1 MDGPV
6 VCYGAS
12 GYTGRLVVRALS
24 DRGVEVALAGRSP
37 GKLRDLREDL
47 DLKAEVR
54 PARVDDEAGLD
65 AILADAAAVV
75 NTAGPFLAVGDGVA
89 RAAVRTGTPYVDST
103 GEQLFAKR
111 LVDRLGDRAAEEGVP
126 LVPMLAFEYAPGDL
140 CAALLLS
147 GRPAKRLDVAYKV
160 DHGVAT
166 EGTRRSVL
174 EVATRT
180 GYRWVDDDLAGLVP
194 AEATRTVRL
203 DDRELSAYAFPGG
216 EVLTVPGHADVEA
229 VDTYMV
235 AHPKTV
241 RWLKRLGPLARTL
254 VRGPVRGLLSDLM
267 TWGHEDP
274 TVHERSEAVGR
285 VVLEASFDDGG
296 RERYGFACR
305 DPYALTAELLAEGAV
320 RLGDD
325 PSPGGVVAPAEAFE
339 PEGFLEAVEERHAG
353 MAWGPDGPPEL
364 GSGP

>member
-12 GYTGRLVVRALS
+12 GYTGRLVVQALV
-24 DRGVEVALAGRSP
+24 DRGVEVALAGRSRE
-37 GKLRDLREDL
+37 KLRRVRDDL
-47 DLKAEVR
+47 DLQAEVR

-75 NTAGPFLAVGDGVA
+75 NTAGPFLSVGDGVA

-111 LVDRLGDRAAEEGVP
+111 LADRLGDRAAEAGVP

-140 CAALLLS
+140 LAALLLS
-147 GRPAKRLDVAYKV
+147 GRPARRLDVCYKI

-180 GYRWVDDDLAGLVP
+180 GYRWVQGGPVELVP
-194 AEATRTVRL
+194 AEETRTVRL
-203 DDRELSAYAFPGG
+203 DDRDLSAYAFPGG
-216 EVLTVPGHADVEA
+216 EVLTVPRHEDVDSVE
-229 VDTYMV
+229 TYMV
-235 AHPKTV
+235 AHPDTI

-254 VRGPVRGLLSDLM
+254 VRGPVRGLVSDLM
-267 TWGHEDP
+267 TWDHQDP
-274 TVHERSEAVGR
+274 TVDERSEAVGR
-285 VVLEASFDDGG
+285 VVLEAAFDDGDP
-296 RERYGFACR
+296 ERYGFACR
-305 DPYALTAELLAEGAV
+305 DPYALTAELLAEGAT
-320 RLGDD
+320 RLADD

-339 PEGFLEAVEERHAG
+339 SEGFLEAIRKRHAG
-353 MAWGPDGPPEL
+353 MAWGPDGPPEI
-364 GSGP
+364 